1 MSDEPS
7 NETPPIVLAVVSV
20 AALPDVFPV
29 TFPVI
34 SPTKAVDVID
44 VAPVTTPASTLTVPS
59 KTIAEPAAGVIFTAP
74 EFAVIVLPSTPRL
87 STVKAV
93 HVPKDVILV

>member
-1 MSDEPS
+1 M
-7 NETPPIVLAVVSV
+7 
-20 AALPDVFPV
+20 
-29 TFPVI
+29 
-34 SPTKAVDVID
+34 DVIE
-44 VAPVTTPASTLTVPS
+44 VAPVITPASTLTVPS

-93 HVPKDVILV
+93 NVPKDVILD